1 MTLDLSTIQNQITE
15 IQNMISSF
23 DVSEREKLELQ
34 ELREEAAQEGGA
46 GNFMA
51 PTPDGFKTG
60 DRYFQKLGV
69 HIRGW
74 KKYWHRWNNNKKQ
87 TFEDPSAQEIANMNL
102 KRGADLTIQV
112 LEPVEAAGTYTLSL
126 AQTSYFSWRSYA
138 ETLGNMGLEPHKVLT
153 ALGYRMK
160 QYDEGNPVAL
170 VTFTYVSFASPE
182 ATNDEATGIPAG
194 WR

>member
-1 MTLDLSTIQNQITE
+1 
-15 IQNMISSF
+15 
-23 DVSEREKLELQ
+23 
-34 ELREEAAQEGGA
+34 
-46 GNFMA
+46 
-51 PTPDGFKTG
+51 
-60 DRYFQKLGV
+60 
-69 HIRGW
+69 
-74 KKYWHRWNNNKKQ
+74 
-87 TFEDPSAQEIANMNL
+87 MNL

-170 VTFTYVSFASPE
+170 VTFTYVSFASRRPQMTKPPE
-182 ATNDEATGIPAG
+182 SLQDGARHAW
-194 WR
+194 WRVRNAPHQTERFRWPISR

>member
-60 DRYFQKLGV
+60 DRYFQNLVCTSEVGKSIGTGG
-69 HIRGW
+69 ITTKNRPS
-74 KKYWHRWNNNKKQ
+74 RTPQPRRSQ
-87 TFEDPSAQEIANMNL
+87 T
-102 KRGADLTIQV
+102 
-112 LEPVEAAGTYTLSL
+112 
-126 AQTSYFSWRSYA
+126 
-138 ETLGNMGLEPHKVLT
+138 
-153 ALGYRMK
+153 
-160 QYDEGNPVAL
+160 
-170 VTFTYVSFASPE
+170 
-182 ATNDEATGIPAG
+182 
-194 WR
+194 